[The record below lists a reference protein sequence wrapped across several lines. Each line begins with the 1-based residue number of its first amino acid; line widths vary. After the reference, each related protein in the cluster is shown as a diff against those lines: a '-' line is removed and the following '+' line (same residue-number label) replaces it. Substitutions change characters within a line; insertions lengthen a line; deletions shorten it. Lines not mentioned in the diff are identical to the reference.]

1 MKRLFALL
9 GAFASAVALADD
21 GTVVSES
28 SATDLALDLRADEV
42 RVIASTDEILP
53 LAKFGAALEL
63 SVRPMG
69 SARADDLA
77 SWSPIGDW
85 TVLTEEPG
93 DGTVVWNPTEGRLY
107 EVRLVAD
114 GETQSAFFNAR
125 GAAGVTRL
133 TDLATLGASLAES
146 SVVATGFAM
155 LPAAAVRDGDT
166 TLAEGV
172 DYTVSGQNNVNVGQA
187 RVLFLGIGA
196 YEGGVELPFSIV
208 ANPGAEVAQAAVS
221 PLAVDLRPG
230 AVHVILTTNELLATS
245 VYTSDAVTLAVTPAT
260 ATDNAD
266 VSTWSAA
273 GAAETIGEYDAEQAL
288 WWCPTRRGLYILTL
302 SGASGEL
309 ARGYLDCTETAEFA
323 SAKPIDELEATLS
336 ADTFPCD
343 GYAHRPTVRVVD
355 GDGNEL
361 VEGRDFSVTYSS
373 NVASGTAT
381 VTVKGIGDYLGTLTR
396 TFVITPVEPSVGA
409 SATAAPVAADTR
421 TNAVLQVAWIGRDT
435 AFTRNNVADW
445 PAGGLVSDSVKARLS
460 VAEVTAVGE
469 EPDDSAY
476 RVFAERDGEGTSGWH
491 PGKRGLFRVRLQIG
505 EDGVYGAE
513 SGSRYLNFREFG
525 GLMLLVK

>member
-1 MKRLFALL
+1 MKRALAIF
-9 GAFASAVALADD
+9 GAVVSAAALADGD
-21 GTVVSES
+21 VVSEDAKTVS
-28 SATDLALDLRADEV
+28 LDLRPDAVHVLASADD
-42 RVIASTDEILP
+42 ALP
-53 LAKFGAALEL
+53 LVKFGTELEL

-69 SARADDLA
+69 SAQAGDPVAWR
-77 SWSPIGDW
+77 PIGESV
-85 TVLTEEPG
+85 TLTTEPG
-93 DGTVVWNPTEGRLY
+93 EDTVAWTPAEGRLY
-107 EVRLVAD
+107 EARLVSD
-114 GETQSAFFNAR
+114 GAVYLGYFNAR
-125 GAAGVTRL
+125 TAEDVTRL
-133 TDLATLGASLAES
+133 KDLTTLDIALAES
-146 SVVATGFAM
+146 SVAATGYAVS
-155 LPAAAVRDGDT
+155 PVAVVRDGDT
-166 TLAEGV
+166 TLTEGT
-172 DYTVSGQNNVNVGQA
+172 DYTVSGLNNVNVGQA
-187 RVLFLGIGA
+187 RALVLGIGA
-196 YEGGVELPFSIV
+196 YDGGVELPFAVVS
-208 ANPGAEVAQAAVS
+208 NPGTEVAQAAVS
-221 PLAVDLRPG
+221 PVAFDLQPE
-230 AVHVILTTNELLATS
+230 AVHVILTTNELLETS

-273 GAAETIGEYDAEQAL
+273 GAAETIGEYAARQAL

-323 SAKPIDELEATLS
+323 SAKPIDEFEATLS

-421 TNAVLQVAWIGRDT
+421 TNAVLPVAWIGRDT
-435 AFTRNNVADW
+435 AFARNNVADW

-460 VAEVTAVGE
+460 IAEVTAVGE

-476 RVFAERDGEGTSGWH
+476 QVFAEIDGEGTSGWH

-505 EDGVYGAE
+505 TDGVYGAE
-513 SGSRYLNFREFG
+513 SESRYLNFREFG
-525 GLMLLVK
+525 GMMLFVK